1 MFCNIWFS
9 SVIADTLQEIKV
21 AHINV
26 GLVYG
31 AYVASNGRFF
41 GFLLSTGILYLSLG
55 SSLLGIH
62 IFIF

>member
-41 GFLLSTGILYLSLG
+41 GFLLSTGLKGCYLKNE
-55 SSLLGIH
+55 
-62 IFIF
+62 IFFESRNC